1 MVTTGGKSRNGQ
13 GWLGGPVKHR
23 QARERVTRTSGSRPG
38 STNQWGFGSMT
49 SAAMWSVSDECG
61 QGLLRLPL
69 GWRPGAYRQAMAEI
83 TTRGWEIDRHEEF
96 HVFLD
101 GCTYYKLQPTVP
113 SGARKAK
120 DLPLIEV

>member
-1 MVTTGGKSRNGQ
+1 
-13 GWLGGPVKHR
+13 
-23 QARERVTRTSGSRPG
+23 
-38 STNQWGFGSMT
+38 MT
-49 SAAMWSVSDECG
+49 SAATWSVSDECG

-69 GWRPGAYRQAMAEI
+69 GWRPGAYRQAMTEI
-83 TTRGWEIDRHEEF
+83 TTAGWEIDRHEEF

-113 SGARKAK
+113 GRDTRPSGARKAK